1 MEKNRTIFLI
11 GKIEI
16 NYIIYKIK
24 QKHYGR
30 EQES

>member
-11 GKIEI
+11 DKIEK

-24 QKHYGR
+24 QKRYGR
-30 EQES
+30 KQES